1 MIECGLG
8 LMVVCLP
15 ALRAPMRTFFT
26 AISPGSLISG
36 IKSAFTTRS
45 LKTEGSLEAGVY
57 RLDSVN
63 QSHKALT
70 SDWSRYAPT
79 EGPLHTSIVGPT
91 DSDYSVRHVKPMNG
105 AIHVRSEV
113 QQY

>member
-1 MIECGLG
+1 MDSTIGASSARMAIYIIFVVNAFAQSDGEKIITYLLFWTMIECGLG

-36 IKSAFTTRS
+36 ITSGFTTRS
-45 LKTEGSLEAGVY
+45 LNTEGSLEAGVY

-70 SDWSRYAPT
+70 SD
-79 EGPLHTSIVGPT
+79 
-91 DSDYSVRHVKPMNG
+91 
-105 AIHVRSEV
+105 
-113 QQY
+113 